1 MKVND
6 KGLYWTFSL
15 TMILLDAAA
24 ASSAIIFRLGGTH
37 PAMIS
42 ETFKGCAGCV
52 IILNAWYSHA
62 PTARGLL
69 PLLSLRPNRVI
80 IVVQS
85 LHFLQIR
92 KSSHLLAIVV
102 DFYQKSWI
110 SNLFWNIRISDYF
123 VSFLFSQDVT
133 KIGDVGLVVWF
144 SLWVREVPGSTPGRP
159 RQFFSPPISFFRS

>member
-1 MKVND
+1 MKLND

-24 ASSAIIFRLGGTH
+24 ASSAIIFRLGGAH

-42 ETFKGCAGCV
+42 ETFKGCAGGV
-52 IILNAWYSHA
+52 IILNGWYSHA

-80 IVVQS
+80 IVMKS
-85 LHFLQIR
+85 LRFLKIR

-102 DFYQKSWI
+102 DFYQKIESRTF
-110 SNLFWNIRISDYF
+110 FWNKLFTNYYLLSYF
-123 VSFLFSQDVT
+123 S
-133 KIGDVGLVVWF
+133 
-144 SLWVREVPGSTPGRP
+144 RAPP
-159 RQFFSPPISFFRS
+159 R